1 MRDRLSSDRRGN
13 AAATEDE
20 DIDRQSSPPG
30 GSANTRYVV
39 GCRHCDL
46 QRRVVGLETALD
58 VYGEH
63 KRSTSEKHRPEAW
76 ARTRLVDLGEEA
88 PDYMPGVDVADDV
101 PSPDPSTAGEG
112 GSSAADVD
120 D

>member
-1 MRDRLSSDRRGN
+1 MPDRFSSDRDES
-13 AAATEDE
+13 AAAADDE
-20 DIDRQSSPPG
+20 DGARQPSSSG
-30 GSANTRYVV
+30 ASANTRYVV

-76 ARTRLVDLGEEA
+76 ARAHLVDLGEEA
-88 PDYMPGVDVADDV
+88 PDYMPAVDVADDV

-112 GSSAADVD
+112 GPSAADVD